1 MVAASTSP
9 SRDGPTSTDTPAAT
23 DVSLWHSHFDALA
36 RYHRWATVRLFEHV
50 DRLSEDDY
58 RRDVGLFFH
67 SVHGTLEPPAGGRAP
82 GLVSALCRWHIEPG
96 CARCGTRDRPRALR
110 ENLLAAV
117 SRWQPLIAGWPA
129 ARFDGRLDYTTTRG
143 VGPVAAV
150 RADPLARLQP
160 RHPPSGADHRGDH
173 RDGRAC
179 PELDLVWML
188 QAENAQP

>member
-67 SVHGTLEPPAGGRAP
+67 SVHGTLNQLLVAEHRVCFRVLPTAHRTTSRSMPSSRPTAQRFAMACSPP
-82 GLVSALCRWHIEPG
+82 
-96 CARCGTRDRPRALR
+96 
-110 ENLLAAV
+110 
-117 SRWQPLIAGWPA
+117 
-129 ARFDGRLDYTTTRG
+129 
-143 VGPVAAV
+143 
-150 RADPLARLQP
+150 
-160 RHPPSGADHRGDH
+160 
-173 RDGRAC
+173 
-179 PELDLVWML
+179 
-188 QAENAQP
+188 